1 MMEGSETANA
11 TAQIPMATMTP
22 PRKATLRNVNLF
34 IIGPLIRPRLLVI
47 VPFKWTIS
55 DVCVAVISSE
65 KKRSL
70 KIRPKLCC
78 IGSIASCNV
87 VIFHRSLKV
96 YLRLPSVK
104 SKISGHLKLGWYYNC
119 NNITIV
125 YINNFYNG
133 MMFAVRIRVTKSSV
147 NKCERIW

>member
-47 VPFKWTIS
+47 VPFKWTIN

-78 IGSIASCNV
+78 IGSIASCNT
-87 VIFHRSLKV
+87 VIFHRSLKMTFA
-96 YLRLPSVK
+96 LARWNVK
-104 SKISGHLKLGWYYNC
+104 LFQVCLKLPYTTIVFWGDVAIA
-119 NNITIV
+119 NNITI
-125 YINNFYNG
+125 
-133 MMFAVRIRVTKSSV
+133 K
-147 NKCERIW
+147 